1 MVNGMEISFPKE
13 FRILFNN
20 TIVETTYQDENDALW
35 GPILNGEKYVVLL
48 QKTKSCDITPLIYF
62 LPAHEYPEK

>member
-20 TIVETTYQDENDALW
+20 TIVDTTCQDEIDALW
-35 GPILNGEKYVVLL
+35 GPILNGEESMFLL
-48 QKTKSCDITPLIYF
+48 QKTKSCDITPLVYF
-62 LPAHEYPEK
+62 LPAHEFSEK